1 MVQQI
6 IIMGSADQL
15 LEDELSRF
23 LDVFNSR
30 DSVDGAFRLVKPFHP
45 FLQDYLVRVKRERER
60 RRAQTLSLLSQK
72 KTPTQALPR
81 KEAPCEN
88 ALGVED
94 SPSDKEGWERKASSR
109 QPRATVSS
117 SPPPNFASSNRF
129 SALPIDSVPNSD
141 PSSLSSPSPP
151 IPPERNGKDDWIT
164 QNLTKMLS
172 LIKSRGR

>member
-1 MVQQI
+1 PPPAGSFPPTPSRMDVFLDQWFHGCHLCGVPKHEKSSCPTVTCCPPLSMVQQI

-60 RRAQTLSLLSQK
+60 RRAQTLTLLGQQ
-72 KTPTQALPR
+72 KTPTQTLPC

-94 SPSDKEGWERKASSR
+94 SPSDKEGW
-109 QPRATVSS
+109 
-117 SPPPNFASSNRF
+117 
-129 SALPIDSVPNSD
+129 
-141 PSSLSSPSPP
+141 
-151 IPPERNGKDDWIT
+151 
-164 QNLTKMLS
+164 
-172 LIKSRGR
+172 